1 MGESRTGT
9 MSSRDGNTM
18 EAGTDKP
25 VGKGTVPD
33 RNDGG
38 GTNTVPV
45 KMMQSPWPV
54 EPMQVH

>member
-1 MGESRTGT
+1 

-33 RNDGG
+33 RNDGS